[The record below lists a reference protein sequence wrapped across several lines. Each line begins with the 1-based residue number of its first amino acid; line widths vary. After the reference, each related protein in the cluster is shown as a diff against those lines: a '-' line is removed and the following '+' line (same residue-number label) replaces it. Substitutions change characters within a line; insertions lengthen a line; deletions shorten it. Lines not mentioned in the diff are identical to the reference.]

1 MTTSTNL
8 LTEDEKSFV
17 RSNAQYVLSA
27 IPMNLE
33 KAYEIFERFC
43 ELSGIDA
50 SEYEECE
57 AIFDDYADYYGLV
70 ENGKYSQLYKW
81 EKIYFKKEEN

>member
-8 LTEDEKSFV
+8 LTEYEKYSV
-17 RSNAQYVLSA
+17 ISNAQYVLEA
-27 IPMNLE
+27 KPMNLE